1 MIPTVRSVSGQ
12 CAIRRW
18 WVADMADLLDIAPAS
33 AIEIVRVAGGER
45 IKVHG
50 LNANAIAAIV
60 ARFPDLVALLGGL
73 ATGGANTI
81 PKLFGQFGTAVGP
94 IIAAGCGHLGDEKY
108 EQAAGALLVED
119 QLKLIKA
126 IWTLT
131 LPNGIGPLM
140 ETVTALMTGPAD
152 NGKTVRVRLKK
163 SPLESP
169 PSSATDSRP
178 TMQ

>member
-1 MIPTVRSVSGQ
+1 
-12 CAIRRW
+12 
-18 WVADMADLLDIAPAS
+18 MADLLDIAPAS

-50 LNANAIAAIV
+50 LHANAIAAIV
-60 ARFPDLVALLGGL
+60 ARFPDLVLLLGGL
-73 ATGGANTI
+73 ATGGGNTI
-81 PKLFGQFGTAVGP
+81 PKLFGQFGGAVGP

-152 NGKTVRVRLKK
+152 SAKTVRVRLKK
-163 SPLESP
+163 SPSESP
-169 PSSATDSRP
+169 PSSATDSP
-178 TMQ
+178 QTMQ